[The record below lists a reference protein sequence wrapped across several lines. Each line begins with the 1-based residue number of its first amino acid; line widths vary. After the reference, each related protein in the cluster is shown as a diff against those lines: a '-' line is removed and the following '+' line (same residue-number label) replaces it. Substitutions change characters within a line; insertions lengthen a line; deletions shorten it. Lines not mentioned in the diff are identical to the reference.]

1 MTPFNSGPS
10 LVVISDT
17 GRARHI
23 PVPFDGIV
31 LGRDA
36 RLGPP
41 FSTDE
46 FVSRN
51 HVSVRRRGGGVEIA
65 DLGSANGTYVNGA
78 RVHAPARLE
87 DSDVLRIGEIEL
99 KLAAPGGA
107 DQTMTAVEAARA
119 NEAMPYLTV
128 LTPDALS
135 GRQFQLPREH
145 QVVGRTPTCD
155 ICLDDPH
162 VSRTHAALRRRG
174 DAVYVEDLGSSSG
187 TFVNGQA
194 VTALCRASR
203 CGNPFPFVG

>member
-194 VTALCRASR
+194 VTALWRASR